1 MEAKTRR
8 APSRK
13 SREEQI
19 KMVKHGTALAYV
31 LVLLAL
37 TLVLLAGP
45 TSARMTLLIVLI
57 AALAAYAALLG
68 WRVLRRRARR

>member
-1 MEAKTRR
+1 
-8 APSRK
+8 
-13 SREEQI
+13 
-19 KMVKHGTALAYV
+19 MVKHGTALAYV